1 MCEKT
6 RQYSKNKRLL
16 DRHLQQQV
24 RNRALIEIAQ
34 EKPAEVFP
42 AHTLF
47 LAKAVGAC
55 VETGC
60 LLQVKSFYLHRPS
73 RWFPNPA
80 KKPLILLEIQQ
91 YQRLPFKISE
101 HCSPQLYKALFNGI
115 NTVPNGT
122 LIVPGQLLRPMSF
135 NEAKYRSGGGGSG
148 TDAGYRQSDP
158 YEPPAVRAAFV
169 FPCFFQA
176 VNLVISLWI

>member
-1 MCEKT
+1 MPVSFFGSAPPLPTAKVGRC
-6 RQYSKNKRLL
+6 RG
-16 DRHLQQQV
+16 
-24 RNRALIEIAQ
+24 LIEIAQ
-34 EKPAEVFP
+34 EKPTKVFP

-55 VETGC
+55 VETGR
-60 LLQVKSFYLHRPS
+60 LHQVKSFYLHRPS

-80 KKPLILLEIQQ
+80 KKPLVLLEIQQ
-91 YQRLPFKISE
+91 YQRLSFKISE
-101 HCSPQLYKALFNGI
+101 HCSPQLCKALFNAI

-122 LIVPGQLLRPMSF
+122 LIVPGQLLRPMLF